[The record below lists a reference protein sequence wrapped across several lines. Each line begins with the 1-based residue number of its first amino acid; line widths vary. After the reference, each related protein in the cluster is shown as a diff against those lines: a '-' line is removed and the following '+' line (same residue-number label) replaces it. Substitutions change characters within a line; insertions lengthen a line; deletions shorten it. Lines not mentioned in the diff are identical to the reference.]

1 MTSMRSDSLTT
12 FQLQSP
18 IEYKKK
24 KKKKKK
30 KNNQWNVS

>member
-1 MTSMRSDSLTT
+1 MRSDSLTT

-30 KNNQWNVS
+30 NNQWNVS